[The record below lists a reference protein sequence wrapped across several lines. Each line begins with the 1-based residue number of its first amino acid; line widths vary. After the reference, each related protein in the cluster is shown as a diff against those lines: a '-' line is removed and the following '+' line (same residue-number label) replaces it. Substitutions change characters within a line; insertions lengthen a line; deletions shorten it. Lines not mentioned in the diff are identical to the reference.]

1 MSLVNEKEYNV
12 NDYKPKQVDEI
23 IREAHTHFRKT
34 NKNFRHNCPACNSQE
49 YNFAFE
55 KFGFHYVQ
63 CGNCM
68 SLYVQD
74 SLGYA
79 EKSEYEA
86 HLQSTLY
93 STQSY
98 ADYVT
103 NLAEKNLFELEL
115 TFSRLLNKTDIL
127 DIGYFGT
134 KKKVF
139 IKAFQTFKV
148 NIDDLKSSQ
157 IENNKKY
164 DVIILDHDIEKPI
177 DLSEYLGKMRNLL
190 HDNGL
195 IFATMRVGSGIDIL
209 TLWDESKLFP
219 IEHNNLLSIDG
230 LKIAFERS
238 SFYIKE
244 INTPGV
250 LDIENIISTNSDN
263 IPKFLRYLV
272 KTDKKRAIEEFQSF
286 IQKNLLSSYCTIIA
300 AKAK

>member
-1 MSLVNEKEYNV
+1 MSLVNEKECNI

-23 IREAHTHFRKT
+23 IREAHANFRKT
-34 NKNFRHNCPACNSQE
+34 NKKFRHNCPACNSQE

-74 SLGYA
+74 SLGYL

-86 HLQSTLY
+86 HLQSVLY

-103 NLAEKNLFELEL
+103 NLAENNSFELEL

-139 IKAFQTFKV
+139 IKAFQTFKA
-148 NIDDLKSSQ
+148 NIDDLKSSKP
-157 IENNKKY
+157 ENDKKY

-177 DLSEYLGKMRNLL
+177 DLSEYLSKMRNLL
-190 HDNGL
+190 NDNGF

-238 SFYIKE
+238 SLHIKE

-250 LDIENIISTNSDN
+250 LDIENIITTDSDN

-300 AKAK
+300 TKAK